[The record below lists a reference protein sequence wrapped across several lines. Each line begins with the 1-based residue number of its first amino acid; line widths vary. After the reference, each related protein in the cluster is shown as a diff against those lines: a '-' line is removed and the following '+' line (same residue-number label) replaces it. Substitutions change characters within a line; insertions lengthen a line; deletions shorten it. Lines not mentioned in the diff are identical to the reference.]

1 MMNILNTEAIESQ
14 AAVWVARRD
23 AAERW
28 TPELEQELQAWVAQS
43 PAHHIAWLR
52 LSAAWRRMDRLSDA
66 PAIRAAEA
74 QAHPREG
81 TAGTSAAESAVD
93 PATANRAAAP
103 AITTAAAP
111 ALATTAAP
119 ASRGAR
125 RRTVA
130 GWALAAGLALG
141 IGVATFI
148 QVQSS
153 RGNEFATAVGSQEAV
168 TLADGS
174 HVMLNTHTRGRA
186 VVNASERRF
195 WLEEG
200 EAYFEVAH
208 DPSRPFVVVAGRDR
222 VTVLGTKFS
231 VRHEDG
237 RTEVT
242 VLEGRVRLDRGPT
255 GAAPSVPVVMTRNES
270 AVSTAGNVLVIAKD
284 EQSVRD
290 ELSWRE
296 GRLVFDQLTLAEV
309 AERFNRYNARQLVVE
324 GDAAE
329 RRFSGSFDANNVD
342 GFARLLRESFGLDV
356 QTDGDRIVVSSR

>member
-1 MMNILNTEAIESQ
+1 
-14 AAVWVARRD
+14 
-23 AAERW
+23 
-28 TPELEQELQAWVAQS
+28 
-43 PAHHIAWLR
+43 
-52 LSAAWRRMDRLSDA
+52 MDRLADA

-74 QAHPREG
+74 QAHPRDG
-81 TAGTSAAESAVD
+81 AAGTPASEAAAD
-93 PATANRAAAP
+93 PASAG
-103 AITTAAAP
+103 IEAAP
-111 ALATTAAP
+111 ALATTSAP
-119 ASRGAR
+119 AARGAR

-141 IGVATFI
+141 IGVAMFI
-148 QVQSS
+148 QVQSN

-174 HVMLNTHTRGRA
+174 HVTLNTHTRGRA
-186 VVNASERRF
+186 VVNARERRF

-255 GAAPSVPVVMTRNES
+255 GSAPSVPVVMTRNES

-342 GFARLLRESFGLDV
+342 GFARLLRESFGLEV
-356 QTDGDRIVVSSR
+356 QVDGDRIVVSSR